1 MIDCGATHNFLF
13 MELIE
18 ELKLP
23 LLTIDNYEVV
33 MGTEI
38 AVLGKRIRKRVIIE
52 MQGLTVVEGFL
63 PLS

>member
-23 LLTIDNYEVV
+23 LLTTGNYVV
-33 MGTEI
+33 MGTEM
-38 AVLGKRIRKRVIIE
+38 AVLGKGICKRVIIE